1 MSLTFLTPLM
11 LAGAVLVAAPIIL
24 HLVMRQQPKHLIFPA
39 LRFIRLRNDSNK
51 RRLKLRH
58 LLLLALRCGAIVF
71 LALALARPSVQSAG
85 FLGDQEAPVAA
96 ALVFDTSPRMQ
107 YRHQNQTR
115 LQVAQEVAAR
125 ILTELPKE
133 SDVAVIDSRTTAAA
147 FSIDAAIARQRIER
161 LTAAA
166 GAQTL
171 PEMCL
176 EALRL
181 VHESSKGRKEIY
193 VFTDLG
199 RAAWSAESAKRL
211 TNKLADDKDVAI
223 YVIDVGVSDPQ
234 NISLGDLRLSSDSLS
249 SNTPLRLETD
259 LAAVGTAGE
268 DRTIALDVID
278 AAGQPQRRDQT
289 TVKPS
294 ADQPQPVEFQ
304 LGGLELGTHQGTVRI
319 LGEDSLAAD
328 DVRYFTAN
336 VHSPWKVLIAAPK
349 PDLQNAATLAE
360 QLAPAASRQTGQAR
374 FECQIIP
381 LDQLAGTS
389 LDEQSAVCLVD
400 PPPLADAVWE
410 SLAKFV
416 ERGGGLAIWVGKNA
430 QPAGN
435 AIGDFNS
442 AAASRL
448 MPGKLARVWRHQ
460 DTFLAPRDYQHPVLS
475 RFRSIAGS
483 VPWQEYPVECFW
495 QLSDLASGA
504 NTIVS
509 YSNGQSALV
518 ERAVGK
524 GRVLVLTTPIS
535 ADASE
540 TDLWNQLVVGSQSWP
555 FFMLTNEML
564 LYLAGS
570 GDQQLNYPAGQSVV
584 IHLPDNE
591 RQMIFSLR
599 TPEGEE
605 YPQTVDQK
613 SGTITVSTTQSP
625 GNYLLRAGGSQS
637 GVRRGFSVNIPA
649 SSTDLARL
657 GREDLTAILGDG
669 RYRLS
674 RGVAEIQRDVNL
686 GRAGHE
692 LYPLLIILVALALG
706 LEHLLANK
714 FYRRD
719 AQADGPS
726 ARSLTA
732 AIAKETEKEQTVSAA

>member
-58 LLLLALRCGAIVF
+58 LVLLALRCGAIVF
-71 LALALARPSVQSAG
+71 LALALARPSLQSAG

-107 YRHQNQTR
+107 YRYQNQTR

-125 ILTELPKE
+125 MLTELPKE

-147 FSIDAAIARQRIER
+147 FSIDSAIARQRIER

-166 GAQTL
+166 AAQTL

-181 VHESSKGRKEIY
+181 VHENSKGRKEIY

-211 TNKLADDKDVAI
+211 KDKLASDKDVAI
-223 YVIDVGVSDPQ
+223 YVIDIGASDPQ
-234 NISLGDLRLSSDSLS
+234 DIALGDLRLSSDSLS
-249 SNTPLRLETD
+249 LNTPLRLETD

-268 DRTIALDVID
+268 DRTIGLDLID

-289 TVKPS
+289 TVKVVS
-294 ADQPQPVEFQ
+294 DQPQPVEFQ

-328 DVRYFTAN
+328 DIRYFTAN
-336 VHSPWKVLIAAPK
+336 VHSPWKVLIASPK
-349 PDLQNAATLAE
+349 PDLHNAANLAE
-360 QLAPAASRQTGQAR
+360 QLAPAAFRQTGQAR
-374 FECQIIP
+374 FECQIIT

-416 ERGGGLAIWVGKNA
+416 ERGGGLAIWLGKNA

-435 AIGDFNS
+435 AILDFNS

-460 DTFLAPRDYQHPVLS
+460 DTFLAPRNYQHPVLA
-475 RFRSIAGS
+475 RFRSI
-483 VPWQEYPVECFW
+483 PWQEFPVESFW
-495 QLSDLASGA
+495 QLTDLASGA
-504 NTIVS
+504 NTIMP
-509 YSNGQSALV
+509 YGNGQPALV
-518 ERAVGK
+518 ERSVGK
-524 GRVLVLTTPIS
+524 GRVLVFTTPI
-535 ADASE
+535 AGDASE
-540 TDLWNQLVVGSQSWP
+540 EDLWNQLVVGSQSWP

-564 LYLAGS
+564 LYMASS
-570 GDQQLNYPAGQSVV
+570 GDEQLNYPAGQSVV

-625 GNYLLRAGGSQS
+625 GNYLLRSGGSQT
-637 GVRRGFSVNIPA
+637 GVRRGFSVNIAA
-649 SSTDLARL
+649 SDTDLARL
-657 GREDLTAILGDG
+657 TREDLTAILGDG

-674 RGVAEIQRDVNL
+674 RGLAEIQRDVNL

-692 LYPLLIILVALALG
+692 LYPFLIILVALALG

-726 ARSLTA
+726 ARTLAA
-732 AIAKETEKEQTVSAA
+732 AIAKETEKEQTVGAA

>member
-58 LLLLALRCGAIVF
+58 LILLALRCGAIVF
-71 LALALARPSVQSAG
+71 LAAALARPSVQSAG

-107 YRHQNQTR
+107 YRNQNQTR
-115 LQVAQEVAAR
+115 LHVAQEVAAR
-125 ILTELPKE
+125 VLTELPKE

-166 GAQTL
+166 AAQTL

-181 VHESSKGRKEIY
+181 VHENSKGRKEIY

-211 TNKLADDKDVAI
+211 KDKLADDKDVAI
-223 YVIDVGVSDPQ
+223 YVVDVGVNDPQ
-234 NISLGDLRLSSDSLS
+234 NISLSDLRLTADSLS
-249 SNTPLRLETD
+249 LNTPLRLETD
-259 LAAVGTAGE
+259 LTAVGINGE

-289 TVKPS
+289 TAKAT
-294 ADQPQPVEFQ
+294 ADQPQPVDFQ

-328 DVRYFTAN
+328 DVRYFTAD

-349 PDLQNAATLAE
+349 AELHNAATLAE
-360 QLAPAASRQTGQAR
+360 QLAPAAFRATGQAR
-374 FECQIIP
+374 FQCQIIP
-381 LDQLAGTS
+381 IDQLAGTS
-389 LDEQSAVCLVD
+389 LEEQSAVCLVD
-400 PPPLADAVWE
+400 PQPLADPVWE

-416 ERGGGLAIWVGKNA
+416 ERGGGLAIWLGKNA

-435 AIGDFNS
+435 PTVDFNS

-460 DTFLAPRDYQHPVLS
+460 DTFLAPKNYQHPVLA
-475 RFRSIAGS
+475 RFRSI
-483 VPWQEYPVECFW
+483 PWQEFPVESFW
-495 QLSDLASGA
+495 QLTDLASGA
-504 NTIVS
+504 NTIIPFS
-509 YSNGQSALV
+509 SGQPALV
-518 ERAVGK
+518 ERSVGK
-524 GRVLVLTTPIS
+524 GRVLVLTTPI
-535 ADASE
+535 AGDASE
-540 TDLWNQLVVGSQSWP
+540 DDLWNQLVVGSQSWP

-564 LYLAGS
+564 LYMAGN

-613 SGTITVSTTQSP
+613 SGTITVSTTQSA
-625 GNYLLRAGGSQS
+625 GNYLLRAGGSQT

-649 SSTDLARL
+649 ASTDLARL
-657 GREDLTAILGDG
+657 NREELTAILGDG

-674 RGVAEIQRDVNL
+674 RGLAEIQRDVNL

-692 LYPLLIILVALALG
+692 LYPLLIVLVALALG

-719 AQADGPS
+719 AQADAPS
-726 ARSLTA
+726 ARTLAA
-732 AIAKETEKEQTVSAA
+732 AIAKETEKEEAASAA